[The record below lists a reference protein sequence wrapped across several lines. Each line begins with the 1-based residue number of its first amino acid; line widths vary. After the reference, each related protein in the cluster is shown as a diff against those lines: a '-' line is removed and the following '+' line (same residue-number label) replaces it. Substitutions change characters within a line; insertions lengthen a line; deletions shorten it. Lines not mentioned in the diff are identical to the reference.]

1 MKSIKDIQNL
11 KGVKVLLRL
20 DLNVPND
27 FRIRKALPTLKYL
40 YQNGAKTIIISHID
54 KTLESV
60 AEYLNKFF
68 KITFV
73 KNYRN
78 ILTELEKI
86 NDGEMIL
93 LENIR
98 NWQEEKNNDSK
109 FAKELASLADIYI
122 NDAFSACH
130 REHASIVGIP
140 KYLPSYAGF
149 QLEEEVK
156 YLSRCFNPLRPF
168 MFILGGAKFD
178 TKIPLIKK
186 FLNIADYV
194 FVGGALAN
202 NFLKEKGMD
211 IGTSRV
217 SIENF
222 NLKDYLNNPKLILPI
237 DFERKGNSIVDA
249 GPKTVEEL
257 KKYINKSKFVLWN
270 GPLGEYENGF
280 KNPTLELAKIIAESG
295 VQSVIGG
302 GDTLSAISELGLE
315 DKFTFVSTGG
325 GAMIQ
330 YLADGTLPGIE
341 ALG

>member
-1 MKSIKDIQNL
+1 MKSIKDIKNL

-27 FRIRKALPTLKYL
+27 FRIRKVLPTLKYL
-40 YQNGAKTIIISHID
+40 YQKGAKTIIISHID
-54 KTLESV
+54 KTLEPV
-60 AEYLNKFF
+60 AEYFNKFF
-68 KITFV
+68 KVTFV

-78 ILTELEKI
+78 ILTELERI

-122 NDAFSACH
+122 NDAFSVCH

-156 YLSRCFNPLRPF
+156 HLSECFNPPRPF
-168 MFILGGAKFD
+168 LFILGGAKFN
-178 TKIPLIKK
+178 TKLPLIKK
-186 FLNIADYV
+186 FLNIADFV

-211 IGTSRV
+211 IGASRV
-217 SIENF
+217 SVEDF
-222 NLKDYLNNPKLILPI
+222 NLKEYLNNPKLILPI
-237 DFERKGNSIVDA
+237 DFERKNNSIVDA
-249 GPKTVEEL
+249 GQKTVEEL
-257 KKYINKSKFVLWN
+257 KKYVEKSKFVLWN

-280 KNPTLELAKIIAESG
+280 KKPTLELAEIIAESDA
-295 VQSVIGG
+295 QSIVGG
-302 GDTLSAISELGLE
+302 GDTLATISELGLE
-315 DKFTFVSTGG
+315 DKFSFVSTGG

-330 YLADGTLPGIE
+330 YLANGTLPGIE